1 MIMDEKK
8 VSELQKKSN
17 DIRKEVL
24 EMCILGKTG
33 HVTSSFSCAE
43 LLTALYFGNIMRYNP
58 QNPKWENRDR
68 FILSKG
74 QASPILYVVLS
85 NAGFF
90 PKHWLTTFCDID
102 AKFGVHL
109 QNNVPGVEFTTGSL
123 GHGLGLGAGVAL
135 AAKLNQK
142 NYHTFVLLGDAEL
155 YEGSVWEAAM
165 FASQHNLNNL
175 VAIIDRN
182 GFGVLQ
188 PTEDFLKLEPLEEK
202 FKSFGWE
209 VKRINGHSIKD
220 IFNSLENFRGHK
232 RDKPL
237 MIVADTIKGKGIK
250 FIENVAL
257 WHGVAPVKQDDVERA
272 RKELREYSIEQEYQN
287 KEKVEIIPY
296 GEQI

>member
-1 MIMDEKK
+1 MEDNKIK
-8 VSELQKKSN
+8 ELQRKAN
-17 DIRKEVL
+17 EIRKEVL

-43 LLTALYFGNIMRYNP
+43 ILTTLYFGNVLRYNS
-58 QNPKWENRDR
+58 QMPKWQERDR

-90 PKHWLTTFCDID
+90 PREWLNTFCDVD

-109 QNNVPGVEFTTGSL
+109 QNDVPGVEFTTGSL
-123 GHGLGLGAGVAL
+123 GHGLGLGAGIAL

-165 FASQHNLNNL
+165 FAGHHSLNNL

-188 PTEDFLKLEPLEEK
+188 ATEDFLKLEPLEKK
-202 FKSFGWE
+202 FESFGWE
-209 VKRINGHSIKD
+209 VERVNGHSIKEILD
-220 IFNSLENFRGHK
+220 ALENFRGHK
-232 RDKPL
+232 RDRPL
-237 MIVADTIKGKGIK
+237 MIIADTVKGKGIK

-257 WHGVAPVKQDDVERA
+257 WHGAAPVNQEDIDRA
-272 RKELREYSIEQEYQN
+272 RKELREYSMEGEY
-287 KEKVEIIPY
+287 E
-296 GEQI
+296 